1 MLSLTTPVPPA
12 PNVPPTATPAILVV
26 TPGILPKGPVPT
38 PQPAFQAAPFVTVP
52 TVVQQVSQPQPPPQ
66 VPVKAPLQP
75 TPPPADPTMVLLLT
89 RLVDKVDALN
99 TSHQTVLST
108 NDMMTKQL
116 ADQTTRL
123 EQQDAEIRKLIAS
136 RGLAYQGRVLV

>member
-1 MLSLTTPVPPA
+1 
-12 PNVPPTATPAILVV
+12 
-26 TPGILPKGPVPT
+26 
-38 PQPAFQAAPFVTVP
+38 
-52 TVVQQVSQPQPPPQ
+52 
-66 VPVKAPLQP
+66 
-75 TPPPADPTMVLLLT
+75 LT